1 MKIILSLF
9 LLFNILFCTAQIK
22 SAKLQASGLTCAMC
36 SRAVYKALMQIPSV
50 DKIDVNIQS
59 STYSINFKKG
69 VDVNPDDL
77 SKAVMAAGFSISNL
91 SLICNFSSMAIE
103 NGSQVQLNNKSF
115 HFLIPQKHLI
125 NGDTQITLIDKS
137 FLTQKEFKKYTQSN
151 QLNCLQSGLKS
162 DKVSREYHVTII

>member
-1 MKIILSLF
+1 MRFILTLF
-9 LLFNILFCTAQIK
+9 FVASFLVTSAQIK

-91 SLICNFSSMAIE
+91 SLVCNFSSIAIE
-103 NGSQVQLNNKSF
+103 NGTQVQLNNKTF
-115 HFLIPQKHLI
+115 HFLSLQKHLY

-137 FLTQKEFKKYTQSN
+137 FLTPKEFKKYTQNN